1 MKQDSLERIAISLE
15 RIVKYLYNKPTAAE
29 KPVVLPR
36 SKPTALQKLGVC
48 LAIDDPKERYKRI
61 STLASQLAGRDL
73 NKIRTIL
80 SNFVGV
86 DGRTCTNVTRVRPE
100 DHARL
105 LIMLEEA
112 Q

>member
-15 RIVKYLYNKPTAAE
+15 RIVKYLYNKPSVE
-29 KPVVLPR
+29 KPVALPKV
-36 SKPTALQKLGVC
+36 KPTALQKLGVC

-80 SNFVGV
+80 SNFIGV